1 MRTSINK
8 TNNNENIQYNGISES
23 CERVIDGSNRRPW
36 EYREQKPHFLWFW
49 QGFIKTTIG

>member
-36 EYREQKPHFLWFW
+36 EYREQKTHFL
-49 QGFIKTTIG
+49 